1 MRRFALV
8 LLALAG
14 GAALA
19 LGPAAPAHA
28 HAVLESSVPAGSSVL
43 DTAPTDITL
52 DFDEPVTVEP
62 GAIRL
67 LDSAGKQITLGPPE
81 RGTDASVVVSS
92 VPDLKDGAYV
102 VAWQVIS
109 QDGHPASGAFTFQV
123 GRAGATDT
131 RGLLASVLDQQ
142 RGDRAVQQ
150 LATFNRLLTYTGLA
164 LDAGR
169 GGVRGRHLAVGLQAV
184 GGAPPHLVRLGAAPP
199 GHRVHRSWW
208 PGRT

>member
-19 LGPAAPAHA
+19 LGPASPAHA

-109 QDGHPASGAFTFQV
+109 QDGHPASGAFTFQDATRRFHKQFIEEALAQCTGNV
-123 GRAGATDT
+123 AETARRIDVSRAHLYELI
-131 RGLLASVLDQQ
+131 RGLGIQ
-142 RGDRAVQQ
+142 
-150 LATFNRLLTYTGLA
+150 
-164 LDAGR
+164 
-169 GGVRGRHLAVGLQAV
+169 
-184 GGAPPHLVRLGAAPP
+184 
-199 GHRVHRSWW
+199 HRR
-208 PGRT
+208 